1 LSIRYF
7 GENVLQAR
15 ELANERWYE
24 DLSLGND
31 AFAFMDAVVEWNY
44 DRSNFDSVVD
54 FHRFEAVF
62 QRSKGW

>member
-1 LSIRYF
+1 MSIRYF

-31 AFAFMDAVVEWNY
+31 AFAFMDAIVEWN
-44 DRSNFDSVVD
+44 SDSACASIID
-54 FHRFEAVF
+54 FHRFLAVF
-62 QRSKGW
+62 RHSRGW